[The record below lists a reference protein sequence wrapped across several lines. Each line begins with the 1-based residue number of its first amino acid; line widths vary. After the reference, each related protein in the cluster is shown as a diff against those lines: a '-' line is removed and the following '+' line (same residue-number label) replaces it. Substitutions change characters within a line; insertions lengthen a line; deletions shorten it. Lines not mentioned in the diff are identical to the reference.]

1 MHSIRG
7 LSFILCIFAKK
18 TRQLMER
25 IELSK
30 SGKQVF
36 RLLDNGVYTRPDY
49 ISPSDF
55 NNGARELRNKGLA
68 VCHEEEGG
76 DVIISRL
83 TDMGKRYSAF
93 NPSLSN
99 PIDWKWIISTAIGL
113 ISLAVAIIALF
124 VACTEQG

>member
-1 MHSIRG
+1 
-7 LSFILCIFAKK
+7 
-18 TRQLMER
+18 MER

-36 RLLDNGVYTRPDY
+36 RLLDKGVYTRPDY

-99 PIDWKWIISTAIGL
+99 PIAWKWIISTAIGL